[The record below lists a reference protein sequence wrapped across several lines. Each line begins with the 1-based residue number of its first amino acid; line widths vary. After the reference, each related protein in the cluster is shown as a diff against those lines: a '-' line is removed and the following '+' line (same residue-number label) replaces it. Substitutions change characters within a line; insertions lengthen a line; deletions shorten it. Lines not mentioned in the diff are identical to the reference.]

1 MANKDKAATKIRI
14 KKVESASAGP
24 GSASAPKRSTTAP
37 AKGKGPPAP
46 GEEAGATEPLAT
58 ETKAADPKLETFSY
72 ETGGGTLDFK
82 VPVDV
87 DGPSKLEIF
96 LKLNSAVPFLAPAVL
111 EGAALAMIQK
121 TGHDPVSSHLL
132 ALAATARQV
141 DAAQPGATMSAPA
154 AQAVVDPSQ
163 RQANVASALALI
175 KKLSLDGTMTPP
187 NETAE
192 WFESFEQ
199 VMNPFKDAYRP
210 NEWEGALASNAILCM
225 DGTVRQTMGQWIKD
239 KKTSNVSWPDFKA
252 HVLSKFAPQN
262 WAMQAVIAGVLQPC
276 PHKHGG
282 VVARM
287 CTEWLSQ
294 LEKMLTPEAL
304 RIVEKENPA
313 ALCAMVRTFLV
324 PCFGKGA
331 EKKLQD
337 SRHLAK
343 RLERDAKAEK
353 GEPGDATGTL
363 KATSHKE
370 PYLDDIQTLLEYVQ
384 PKADAK
390 GHFAQVKCVAAAV
403 CTNCSGPHAKDKS
416 NGTRNCKVGDQAGHD
431 ARKVINKQA
440 AARFAS
446 YDKKAR
452 QFSQRQKGQYN
463 SRRDEHINAVVRA
476 DAGGQDAAWVKAE
489 TGLTGIVAAFSRQPP
504 NKRGANPHARP
515 GYPHGAHGAQASES
529 GKRRRED
536 NRFLRNSDIE
546 QLKKELVADLA
557 KKVKTGDE

>member
-1 MANKDKAATKIRI
+1 
-14 KKVESASAGP
+14 
-24 GSASAPKRSTTAP
+24 
-37 AKGKGPPAP
+37 
-46 GEEAGATEPLAT
+46 
-58 ETKAADPKLETFSY
+58 
-72 ETGGGTLDFK
+72 
-82 VPVDV
+82 
-87 DGPSKLEIF
+87 
-96 LKLNSAVPFLAPAVL
+96 
-111 EGAALAMIQK
+111 
-121 TGHDPVSSHLL
+121 
-132 ALAATARQV
+132 
-141 DAAQPGATMSAPA
+141 
-154 AQAVVDPSQ
+154 VDPSQ

-175 KKLSLDGTMTPP
+175 EKLSLDGTMTPP

-199 VMNPFKDAYRP
+199 VMNPFKDACRP
-210 NEWEGALASNAILCM
+210 DEWEGALASNATLCM

-239 KKTSNVSWPDFKA
+239 KKTSDVSWPDFKA
-252 HVLSKFAPQN
+252 HVLSKFAPQD

-353 GEPGDATGTL
+353 GESGDATGTP

-403 CTNCSGPHAKDKS
+403 CMNCSGPHTRDKS

-431 ARKVINKQA
+431 ARKAINRQA
-440 AARFAS
+440 AARFSS
-446 YDKKAR
+446 YDKKAK
-452 QFSQRQKGQYN
+452 QFSQKQKGQYN
-463 SRRDEHINAVVRA
+463 SRRDECINAVVRA

-504 NKRGANPHARP
+504 NKRGANPHARS
-515 GYPHGAHGAQASES
+515 GFPHGAHGAQASES

-536 NRFLRNSDIE
+536 NRFLRNSDLE
-546 QLKKELVADLA
+546 QLKKELVADL